1 MNLHFDKGISE
12 HYKSASQIARILT
25 EDWLAKNMFCP
36 ICGTSLL
43 NQYVAN
49 KPVAD
54 FYCNS
59 CHSDFELKSYESK
72 AGNVKHKITDGAFRT
87 MIERITSLKNP
98 NLFVMSYADMEV
110 NNLILIP
117 NFFFT
122 PDIIEQRPPLKD
134 TARRAGWIGCNI
146 EIDNIPEIGKIYIV
160 KKGIERSKI
169 EVLQQYQQVLKL
181 QISTIEKRGWL
192 FDIIQCIERVPTV
205 EFCLNDI
212 YAFSNELQ
220 LKHPGNNFVK
230 DKIRQQLQYL
240 RDKKVIEFTARG
252 HYKKIQL

>member
-122 PDIIEQRPPLKD
+122 PDIIEQRSPLKD
-134 TARRAGWIGCNI
+134 TARRAG
-146 EIDNIPEIGKIYIV
+146 
-160 KKGIERSKI
+160 
-169 EVLQQYQQVLKL
+169 
-181 QISTIEKRGWL
+181 
-192 FDIIQCIERVPTV
+192 
-205 EFCLNDI
+205 
-212 YAFSNELQ
+212 
-220 LKHPGNNFVK
+220 
-230 DKIRQQLQYL
+230 
-240 RDKKVIEFTARG
+240 
-252 HYKKIQL
+252 